1 VAAKLAELPCVARG
15 LAKLRNIKLLGDILR
30 PVSGA
35 GWQVSAPGVGS
46 LVLCFEEDQQQEQG
60 ARSKEPEAGSDAG
73 SSFSSANPESQ
84 TPNPDP
90 APNPEPVSTVCE
102 SRTPNPEPRLDP
114 PEPVSAVGESQTP
127 NPEPRLDP
135 RPKAEAKRRR
145 HYRTSPEGREA
156 KRRSMEKVREAT
168 PKEVLQRIT
177 PKRRTAS
184 SKNLGLAREG
194 KRRKR
199 EQGKSTGIHHGLS
212 CVDLRGSLA
221 MAGATPEELEAH
233 RQAFLDCLKPRD
245 KTESK
250 LARGMADCLW
260 RREQVVHVQAVEYTL
275 GLKARMIVA
284 AEPDQAWL
292 GEVAVARLAIDVFN
306 KAPDLSERLTKLNGR
321 FGRLAWLF
329 LAQRDEEEGFAPKL
343 RWNEYNCHMINW
355 SAEAMGNPFVTP
367 GQVAQALLAK
377 LKEMKPA
384 SEWNWQGAEGRK
396 AARVER
402 IKEQM
407 LREYQTDVHPI
418 LRHQAEPITDLLK
431 RGGSAVLVMDGG
443 KTEVK
448 LGEGE
453 PQQVLYLSGGTA
465 QVAAGIAGSDWP
477 EWREKEVE
485 AALRQEYLRT
495 SVALRGK
502 GTVGGVSRADFLQ
515 VFAAAFAPAGSA
527 GPVDDVTGPSSFVTC
542 EEPARGEP
550 VTKDKGPVTSSSN
563 GLALPGDEKRIR
575 AAANA
580 AWEMVKGFE
589 EQARKDQEQVKAIL
603 AEAGLSARQRLER
616 ILGLISDV
624 EEIVL
629 SACERLAKLQQK
641 LCALIGGRPGAWDS
655 EAAHCQKG
663 LGRDGS
669 SLGLAD
675 LSPNPIWIDP
685 KLRKQFRE
693 DLRLSG

>member
-1 VAAKLAELPCVARG
+1 
-15 LAKLRNIKLLGDILR
+15 
-30 PVSGA
+30 
-35 GWQVSAPGVGS
+35 
-46 LVLCFEEDQQQEQG
+46 
-60 ARSKEPEAGSDAG
+60 
-73 SSFSSANPESQ
+73 
-84 TPNPDP
+84 
-90 APNPEPVSTVCE
+90 
-102 SRTPNPEPRLDP
+102 
-114 PEPVSAVGESQTP
+114 
-127 NPEPRLDP
+127 
-135 RPKAEAKRRR
+135 
-145 HYRTSPEGREA
+145 
-156 KRRSMEKVREAT
+156 MEKVRKTT

-199 EQGKSTGIHHGLS
+199 EQGRSTGIHHGLS
-212 CVDLRGSLA
+212 CVDLRGSLG

-284 AEPDQAWL
+284 AEPGQAWL
-292 GEVAVARLAIDVFN
+292 GEVAVARLAVDVFN
-306 KAPDLSERLTKLNGR
+306 KAPDLHERLTRLNGR

-329 LAQRDEEEGFAPKL
+329 LAQRNEEEGFAPYL
-343 RWNEYNCHMINW
+343 RWNESNCHMINW

-367 GQVAQALLAK
+367 SQVAQTLLAK

-384 SEWNWQGAEGRK
+384 SEWNWQGAEVRK
-396 AARVER
+396 EARVER

-407 LREYQTDVHPI
+407 LREYQTDVHPF

-453 PQQVLYLSGGTA
+453 PQQVLYMSGGTA
-465 QVAAGIAGSDWP
+465 QVAAGIAASAWP

-515 VFAAAFAPAGSA
+515 VFADAFAPAGSA
-527 GPVDDVTGPSSFVTC
+527 GVP
-542 EEPARGEP
+542 PALVVPPAGDSGSADETVSHPASQLPDAGGQPNDCARAGGTP
-550 VTKDKGPVTSSSN
+550 
-563 GLALPGDEKRIR
+563 ALPGDEKRIR
-575 AAANA
+575 AATNA

-589 EQARKDQEQVKAIL
+589 EQSRKEHESVKAIL

-624 EEIVL
+624 EEIFL
-629 SACERLAKLQQK
+629 GACERLAKLQQK
-641 LCALIGGRPGAWDS
+641 LCELIGGRPWAREA
-655 EAAHCQKG
+655 EAARPRQG
-663 LGRDGS
+663 LGREGW
-669 SLGLAD
+669 SLGLAELTPD
-675 LSPNPIWIDP
+675 RAWIDP

-693 DLRLSG
+693 DLRMSAEPVPDRPGDPHIRYRGAPVYEFVLVEEKRMVNSE

>member
-1 VAAKLAELPCVARG
+1 
-15 LAKLRNIKLLGDILR
+15 
-30 PVSGA
+30 
-35 GWQVSAPGVGS
+35 
-46 LVLCFEEDQQQEQG
+46 
-60 ARSKEPEAGSDAG
+60 
-73 SSFSSANPESQ
+73 
-84 TPNPDP
+84 
-90 APNPEPVSTVCE
+90 
-102 SRTPNPEPRLDP
+102 
-114 PEPVSAVGESQTP
+114 
-127 NPEPRLDP
+127 
-135 RPKAEAKRRR
+135 
-145 HYRTSPEGREA
+145 
-156 KRRSMEKVREAT
+156 MEKVRKTT
-168 PKEVLQRIT
+168 PKEVLHRIT

-221 MAGATPEELEAH
+221 MAGATPEELEAY

-275 GLKARMIVA
+275 GLKARLMVA
-284 AEPDQAWL
+284 AEPGQAWL

-329 LAQRDEEEGFAPKL
+329 LAQRNEEEGFAPKL

-355 SAEAMGNPFVTP
+355 SAEALGNPFVTP
-367 GQVAQALLAK
+367 GQVAQALLAE

-384 SEWNWQGAEGRK
+384 SEWNWQGAEARK
-396 AARVER
+396 EARVER

-431 RGGSAVLVMDGG
+431 RGGSTVLVMDGG

-453 PQQVLYLSGGTA
+453 PQQVLYMAGGTA
-465 QVAAGIAGSDWP
+465 QVAAGIAGSAWP

-515 VFAAAFAPAGSA
+515 VFADAFAPAGSA
-527 GPVDDVTGPSSFVTC
+527 DPGDDVTGPSSFVTGS
-542 EEPARGEP
+542 PQAGSSQ
-550 VTKDKGPVTSSSN
+550 VTNDKGPVTSSN
-563 GLALPGDEKRIR
+563 GPALPGEDGKRIK

-589 EQARKDQEQVKAIL
+589 EQSRQEHESVKAIL

-616 ILGLISDV
+616 ILGVISDM
-624 EEIVL
+624 EESVL

-641 LCALIGGRPGAWDS
+641 LCDLLGGRPWARES
-655 EAAHCQKG
+655 EAVRPRQG
-663 LGRDGS
+663 LGRAGW
-669 SLGLAD
+669 SLGLAELTPD
-675 LSPNPIWIDP
+675 RAWIDP

-693 DLRLSG
+693 DLRLSAEPVPDRPGGPRIRYQGAPVYEFVLVEEKRIVNSE